1 MSKKLKKILDLLDN
15 KIPNHESHVAAP
27 QKGLR
32 SVQSEAT
39 EELKPSRADSPPRL
53 QDPQLTLSPAA
64 AQLSRHAPYRPGGS
78 GTTFGSKVKQGS
90 RTEIRL
96 L

>member
-1 MSKKLKKILDLLDN
+1 MSKKLKKLLDLLDN

-32 SVQSEAT
+32 SGMSLSHMTPAEVQVSQRLLLLSVQSEAT

-53 QDPQLTLSPAA
+53 QDPQVPDL
-64 AQLSRHAPYRPGGS
+64 PGCA
-78 GTTFGSKVKQGS
+78 V
-90 RTEIRL
+90 
-96 L
+96 